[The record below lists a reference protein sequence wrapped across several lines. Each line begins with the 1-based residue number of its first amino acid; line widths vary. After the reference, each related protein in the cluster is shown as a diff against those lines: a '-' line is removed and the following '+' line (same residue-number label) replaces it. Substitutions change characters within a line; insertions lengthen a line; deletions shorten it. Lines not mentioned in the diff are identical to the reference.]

1 MLVERSRDWNPS
13 AMPSLVIHAVMGPYE
28 EIIGKA
34 AVADYPAVIGNGRQ
48 HTFRRKFLRLPEKSP
63 VAERR

>member
-1 MLVERSRDWNPS
+1 MLVERIAGLESERD
-13 AMPSLVIHAVMGPYE
+13 ALVIHAVMGPYE
-28 EIIGKA
+28 KIIGKA
-34 AVADYPAVIGNGRQ
+34 AVADYPAVIGNGLQ